1 MHKYD
6 IDHERTRSFFFRV
19 VIFVIVALVFFV
31 LGSLFSIGILSVANG
46 VSAGDLITG
55 NIDLQQQEQVQQQ
68 EEQQVPQT
76 QEESEPVLEE
86 QELEPDR
93 DFPELQ
99 EKIESEIMSL
109 EGFDNAISRVVEEV
123 TPSVVNIR
131 VLVVQEDMFG
141 NQMEGEG
148 VGSGVIYTEDGYVI
162 TNAHVVESASDVVVV
177 LSDGKEYP
185 ATIVGSD
192 LNTDIAVIKIDQVS
206 LDAAEFTSIEDVRV
220 GELAIALGSPFGLQ
234 QTVTLGVVSAKGRE
248 IAVSTDTLPMVDLIQ
263 TDATIN
269 PGNSGGPLVN
279 TAGQVIGINNMIVSP
294 SGVSAGIGFAI
305 PSDTAVNIAQQI
317 IKFGRARI
325 PYLGIEMGENDTDIP
340 GVFLVSVIDG
350 YPAQEAG
357 IQSGDIIVEYDGKQ
371 VSTPYQL
378 LTQILRSNVGDEIT
392 LKIYRDG
399 SYLTK
404 DVALAESPM
413 TQQQ

>member
-340 GVFLVSVIDG
+340 GVFLVSVIDS

-357 IQSGDIIVEYDGKQ
+357 IQAGDIIVEYDGKQ